1 MQLNEDR
8 PNVLGPSAATKGSRL
23 PVATLL
29 GHSHVSMALHCL
41 GTLRRQCQDDID
53 LLVFSDGSL
62 TPDDISEVEVT
73 LDARVVSREEADDV
87 VLPLVRNHPAAAAYR
102 REHVFATKLI
112 DVPMY
117 IAATSLPGS
126 PTSDDY
132 AFVDTDILFTRP
144 FRGFDRRGMRGIV
157 MMRDVNDMVSI
168 DPYDRNLARYK
179 IRLAERANS
188 GFVFVGGGVYEL
200 DFVEAFL
207 REPAYRW
214 DLCPQ
219 LVEQTA
225 WSAHAVRSGGSYWN
239 RAQVVV
245 PDGNVADHIREAV
258 AVHFYTGFRDKL
270 AEGMNALMEGL
281 PVETLLTEPLEVR
294 PVWEVAAR
302 RIAYRASNFAKY
314 VVASRKTTL

>member
-1 MQLNEDR
+1 MHLSEDR
-8 PNVLGPSAATKGSRL
+8 PTVSGLGAAMKGSRL

-29 GHSHVSMALHCL
+29 GHSHVPMALQCL
-41 GTLRRQCQDDID
+41 GTLRRQCQDEIN
-53 LLVFSDGSL
+53 LLVFEDGSL
-62 TPDDISEVEVT
+62 TVDDIAEVEVT

-87 VLPLVRNHPAAAAYR
+87 VLPLVQDHPSAAAYR

-112 DVPMY
+112 DVPLY
-117 IAATSLPGS
+117 IEATSLSGS
-126 PTSDDY
+126 PTSGDY
-132 AFVDTDILFTRP
+132 GYVDTDILFTRP
-144 FRGFDRRGMRGIV
+144 FYGLDQRGTRGIV
-157 MMRDVNDMVSI
+157 MMRDINDMVSI
-168 DPYDRNLARYK
+168 DPYDRNLARYR
-179 IRLAERANS
+179 IRLAERANA
-188 GFVFVGGGVYEL
+188 GFLFAGGGVYDI

-225 WSAHAVRSGGSYWN
+225 WSAHAARSGGSYWS
-239 RAQVVV
+239 RTQVVV
-245 PDGNVADHIREAV
+245 PDGDVANHIREAV

-270 AEGMNALMEGL
+270 AEGMNALVEGL
-281 PVETLLTEPLEVR
+281 PVETLVTEPLEVR

-302 RIAYRASNFAKY
+302 RVAYRASNFAKH